1 MTSAFYTGL
10 QSTAARL
17 LGDKGMAM
25 TLRKRAASAYDP
37 AAGAATLT
45 PTDYACTGAKFAFP
59 ALLIDGTTIR
69 QGDQKVL
76 LAAQGLAVE
85 PEQGDVLLIAG
96 VQWPVIEVKPIAPA
110 DTVVVWQLQVRR

>member
-1 MTSAFYTGL
+1 MSAFYTGL

-17 LGDKGMAM
+17 LGDKGMVM
-25 TLRKRAASAYDP
+25 TLRKRVPGTYDP
-37 AAGAATLT
+37 ATGAAPITS
-45 PTDYACTGAKFAFP
+45 TDYACTGAKFAFP

-85 PEQGDVLLIAG
+85 PEQGDVLVIAG
-96 VQWPVIEVKPIAPA
+96 NQWAVLEVKPIAPA
-110 DTVVVWQLQVRR
+110 DVVVVWQIQVRS